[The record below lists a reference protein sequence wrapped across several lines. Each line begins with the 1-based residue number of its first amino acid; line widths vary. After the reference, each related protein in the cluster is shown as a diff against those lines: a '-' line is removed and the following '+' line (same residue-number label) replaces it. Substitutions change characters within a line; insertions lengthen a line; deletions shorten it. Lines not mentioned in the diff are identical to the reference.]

1 MTSSSAILRQ
11 IPSVDRVLNL
21 PATGAL
27 LDRFPRN
34 LVVETIHD
42 HLRQWRPALLEG
54 RLTADQLPQLVEEL
68 PGRVGIELEQRLQ
81 PSLRRLINATGVLLH
96 TNAGRAPIAAA
107 IARQVTR
114 LAAGYSN
121 LEYDLANGRRGH
133 RDRHLEGRF
142 CRLLGC
148 EAATICNN
156 NAGAVFLILNTLANG
171 KEVLVSRGELVEIGG
186 SFRIPAIMEKS
197 GALLREVGTTN
208 KTRLEDYQAAIGDN
222 TGLIL
227 RVHPSNFRVVGFTA
241 APTLKQLVQLSRE
254 SGIPLV
260 KDAGSGLLFAS
271 RHIALR
277 REPSV
282 QAALEAGVDLV
293 CFSGDKLLGGPQAG
307 IVVGGQHWIT
317 QLRQNPL
324 MRILRADKMTC
335 QALELTL
342 IEYERQQETKTVPV
356 QHMLH
361 QPVAEIRRRAEMLLG
376 KIKGYDAELLEGS
389 SLVGGGSAP
398 GEEIPTVLIALKAL
412 RHSAQALQTRLRQH
426 RPSILVRIEVDRVL
440 IDLRTVSPA
449 EEADLLGGLLAVAP

>member
-1 MTSSSAILRQ
+1 MASSSAILRQ

-21 PATGAL
+21 PATAVL

-34 LVVETIHD
+34 LVVEIIHD
-42 HLRQWRPALLEG
+42 HLRQWRSALLEG
-54 RLTADQLPQLVEEL
+54 GLTADRLPKLVEEL
-68 PGRVGIELEQRLQ
+68 PRRVGIQLEQRLR
-81 PSLRRLINATGVLLH
+81 PSLSRLINATGVLLH
-96 TNAGRAPIAAA
+96 TNAGRAPIAAP
-107 IARQVTR
+107 IARQVSR
-114 LAAGYSN
+114 LATGYSN
-121 LEYDLANGRRGH
+121 LEYDLADGGRGH

-142 CRLLGC
+142 CRLLDC
-148 EAATICNN
+148 EAATVCNN
-156 NAGAVFLILNTLANG
+156 NAGAVFLILNTLADG

-208 KTRLEDYQAAIGDN
+208 KTRLEDYESAIGDN

-241 APTLKQLVQLSRE
+241 APALKQLVQLSRAR
-254 SGIPLV
+254 GIPLV

-271 RHIALR
+271 QHVALR

-282 QAALEAGVDLV
+282 RSALDAGVDLV

-307 IVVGGQHWIT
+307 IVVGRQRWI
-317 QLRQNPL
+317 QRLRRNPL
-324 MRILRADKMTC
+324 MRILRADKMTY

-342 IEYERQQETKTVPV
+342 IEYERQQESKTVPV
-356 QHMLH
+356 QHMLY
-361 QPVAEIRRRAEMLLG
+361 QSAAEIRRRAETLLAQ
-376 KIKGYDAELLEGS
+376 IKGYDAELVEGS

-398 GEEIPTVLIALKAL
+398 GEEIPTVLVVLKAL

-426 RPSILVRIEVDRVL
+426 HPSILVRIEDDRVVV
-440 IDLRTVSPA
+440 DLRTVSPA
-449 EEADLLGGLLAVAP
+449 EEADLVSGLSAVAL